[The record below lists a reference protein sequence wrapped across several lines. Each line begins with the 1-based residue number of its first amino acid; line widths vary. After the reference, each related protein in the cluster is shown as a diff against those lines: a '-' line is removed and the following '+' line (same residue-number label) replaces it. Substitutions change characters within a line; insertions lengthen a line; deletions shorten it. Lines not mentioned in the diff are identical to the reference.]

1 MAVSMDKIDC
11 TSSCS
16 VELAPLDDLD
26 DEYILVTKAAQPT
39 TNRDQIARW
48 LEMTSFGPRMD
59 EINALD
65 DGVWSVEDRAAHL
78 RQQIELPM
86 TSHREYFR

>member
-1 MAVSMDKIDC
+1 M
-11 TSSCS
+11 

-26 DEYILVTKAAQPT
+26 GEYIIVAKAARPT

-65 DGVWSVEDRAAHL
+65 DGVWSVEDRVAHL
-78 RQQIELPM
+78 RQQIGLPM